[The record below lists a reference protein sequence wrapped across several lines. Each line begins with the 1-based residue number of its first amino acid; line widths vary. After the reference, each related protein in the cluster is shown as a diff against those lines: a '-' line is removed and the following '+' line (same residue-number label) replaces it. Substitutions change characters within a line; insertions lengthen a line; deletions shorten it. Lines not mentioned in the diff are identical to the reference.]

1 MRRAAL
7 YALLALTA
15 QAAPPLDSDVSKWVE
30 VPIPSHNN
38 EVDYQLWS
46 YAANYSRLEWR
57 VFLQNGFPHARLIED
72 ATPIPPER
80 PAFIPR
86 AGEFN
91 DAFAFARVDEGWL
104 VGFNKGEFGAAVY
117 WFSLDGKQN
126 YKISDHQVWEFFHL
140 PDGVFAVE
148 GLAHLT
154 MNEGTLIRITRHAP
168 KSHWEAHKVV
178 RLPAAPQA
186 AAITGDGSL
195 ILTLFDAL
203 VRVDPSHKVHTLLAH
218 APWWGLYPNS
228 SILVDHDQK
237 LFIGMRQ
244 YVGAFDLKTR
254 KLRFLVPSAK
264 FLNKLT
270 KKREQEIRH
279 P

>member
-1 MRRAAL
+1 MHRAAL

-15 QAAPPLDSDVSKWVE
+15 QAAPPFDSDVSKWVE
-30 VPIPSHNN
+30 VPIPSHKN

-57 VFLQNGFPHARLIED
+57 VFLKNGCPRVRLTED
-72 ATPIPPER
+72 ATPIPLER

-91 DAFAFARVDEGWL
+91 DASAFARVEDGWL
-104 VGFNKGEFGAAVY
+104 VGFNKGEFGAALY
-117 WFSLDGKQN
+117 WFSSDGKHN
-126 YKISDHQVWEFFHL
+126 YKISDHQVSEFFHL
-140 PDGVFAVE
+140 PDGVYAVE

-154 MNEGTLIRITRHAP
+154 MNEGSLIRVTRRAP
-168 KSHWEAHKVV
+168 NAQWEAHKVV
-178 RLPAAPQA
+178 PLPAAPQT

-203 VRVDPSHKVHTLLAH
+203 VRADPNHKVHILLAD

-228 SILVDHDQK
+228 SILADHEHK

-244 YVGAFDLKTR
+244 YVGEFDLRTR